1 MTRSASRENSSG
13 RILIATSRFSFE
25 SRARYTSPIPPT
37 PRRAMISC
45 EPRTVPIGIG
55 IIGADYIGLSLATDG
70 REIQNQLSMKNPTE
84 RDEKPDALCGL
95 DRDCRYVYINQ
106 AMAELHGINPESHT
120 GKRVSEIVPRMTEIV
135 TFAVR
140 EVLRTQAP
148 LVISVIGQLLPTNT
162 DTTRHWVACYLPVTN
177 GTEVAVVATEIKH
190 GSESANK
197 TL

>member
-1 MTRSASRENSSG
+1 
-13 RILIATSRFSFE
+13 
-25 SRARYTSPIPPT
+25 
-37 PRRAMISC
+37 
-45 EPRTVPIGIG
+45 VPIGIG

-84 RDEKPDALCGL
+84 RDEKPDALCVL

-190 GSESANK
+190 GTGSVNK
-197 TL
+197 TLVVACAWCRRIRNPEGAWVDVASFPAIEHAALTHGICKDCTRREISE